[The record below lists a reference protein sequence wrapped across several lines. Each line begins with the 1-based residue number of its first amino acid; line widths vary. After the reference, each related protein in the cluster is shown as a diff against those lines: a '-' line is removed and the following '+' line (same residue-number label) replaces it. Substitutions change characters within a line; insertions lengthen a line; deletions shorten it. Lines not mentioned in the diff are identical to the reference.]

1 MKCFRLSFYVIVIS
15 VVLSF
20 VSFVNAAPKFDKTKM
35 VRCSL
40 KKPLGL
46 SLEEVSENK
55 AKGVMIT
62 EVNEG
67 GSAKAAGLTTSLK
80 GKYLVSV
87 NNVDMRSKTFDEVID
102 MIGSASEPIAIECI
116 APDDVFKGPA
126 TLTVSTEDGKQ
137 TTINTIKGLMLRDVL
152 LSSGIDVYTNTAKL
166 TNCNGN
172 LQCATCVV
180 DVTQDLDFEPRS
192 DIEAKR
198 LKKYATSCR
207 LSCNTVIEGDCS
219 VTVRPPTIA

>member
-1 MKCFRLSFYVIVIS
+1 
-15 VVLSF
+15 
-20 VSFVNAAPKFDKTKM
+20 VNAAPKFDKTKF

-62 EVNEG
+62 EVKDG
-67 GSAKAAGLTTSLK
+67 GSAKEAGLTALK

-102 MIGSASEPIAIECI
+102 MIGSANEPIALECI
-116 APDDVFKGPA
+116 APEDVFNGPA
-126 TLTVSTEDGKQ
+126 TLTVSTGDGQ
-137 TTINTIKGLMLRDVL
+137 QTTTINTIKGLMLRDVL

-180 DVTQDLDFEPRS
+180 DVAGDLDFEPRS
-192 DIEAKR
+192 DVEAKR

-219 VTVRPPTIA
+219 VTIRPPKIA